1 MRLCRN
7 REYVTNRMMGNL
19 KANHIDLNKRWYAMR
34 DLKRSNAL
42 LPAYKQLS
50 EMGIQVFTP
59 MVSRLFVRNGK
70 RIRREVP
77 FIQDLLFVND
87 FRQNL
92 DPIVAK
98 IPTLQYRFKK
108 GGKFCEPIVVRDE
121 DMSKFISAV
130 QSSDNPKF
138 YSFDEISAL
147 KCGSNIRMIG
157 GVLDGCEGKL
167 KSVRGSKTK
176 SLIIVLPSLLAV
188 SVEINDEF
196 IELL

>member
-1 MRLCRN
+1 
-7 REYVTNRMMGNL
+7 MGNL
-19 KANHIDLNKRWYAMR
+19 NTNHIDLNKRWYAMR

-138 YSFDEISAL
+138 YSFDEISTL
-147 KCGSNIRMIG
+147 KCGCNIRMIG

-167 KSVRGSKTK
+167 KIVRGSKTK